1 MAKDARVKR
10 PTSIDVARLAG
21 VSQTTVSLVI
31 NDVQGVAIT
40 EETRAR
46 VWAAVAAID
55 YHPNEAA
62 RSLVRRA
69 TRGIA
74 LAIPDSGNPHY
85 LELAAGIEA
94 EAEQQ
99 DYTVF
104 LALTHFDSR
113 REQRCF
119 QWLKQRRVD
128 ALILCDARIFS
139 SPSDYDPHAAEVS
152 ALCARGYTIT
162 TLGGQAAMDSVMPE
176 ADVGERLLLEHLVQ
190 LGHRRIGY
198 IYGVFSQE
206 QCGQRLDA
214 CLRAQRGLGL
224 PIDAAWI
231 RRCGPSRAEAY
242 AATAALVAECRGA
255 ARPTA
260 LIVENDLLA
269 TAVLAAL
276 AAAPLR
282 VPAEMSVGSF
292 DNTALAAYTVPSLTS
307 VDPDP
312 RALGQRAARLT
323 IARLAAPQQ
332 PRVHL
337 QVPVRLCARAST
349 GPAPARQ

>member
-1 MAKDARVKR
+1 MAKEARVKR

-55 YHPNEAA
+55 YQPNEAA

-74 LAIPDSGNPHY
+74 LAIPDAGNPHY
-85 LELAAGIEA
+85 LEVAAGIEA
-94 EAEQQ
+94 EAESRG
-99 DYTVF
+99 YNVF
-104 LALTHFDSR
+104 LALTNFDPR
-113 REQRCF
+113 RERRCF

-139 SPSDYDPHAAEVS
+139 SPSDYDRHEAEIS
-152 ALCARGYTIT
+152 ALCAQGYTIT
-162 TLGGQAAMDSVMPE
+162 TLGGHAALDSVMPQPE
-176 ADVGERLLLEHLVQ
+176 VGERLLVEHLAQ
-190 LGHRRIGY
+190 LGHRRIGH
-198 IYGVFSQE
+198 IYGVFNQE
-206 QCGQRLDA
+206 YCGERLDA
-214 CLRAQRGLGL
+214 CLRTQRALGL
-224 PIDAAWI
+224 PLDDAWI

-242 AATAALVAECRGA
+242 AATESLLADCTGE

-276 AAAPLR
+276 AAASLR

-292 DNTALAAYTVPSLTS
+292 DNTALARYTVPPLTS
-307 VDPDP
+307 ADPDP
-312 RALGQRAARLT
+312 RATGEQAARLT
-323 IARLAAPQQ
+323 IERLAAPQR
-332 PRVHL
+332 PRAHL
-337 QVPVRLCARAST
+337 EVPVRLSVRAST
-349 GPAPARQ
+349 GPAPALQ

>member
-1 MAKDARVKR
+1 
-10 PTSIDVARLAG
+10 
-21 VSQTTVSLVI
+21 
-31 NDVQGVAIT
+31 
-40 EETRAR
+40 
-46 VWAAVAAID
+46 VAAID

-62 RSLVRRA
+62 RSLVRSS

-74 LAIPDSGNPHY
+74 LAIPDAGNPHY
-85 LELAAGIEA
+85 LEIATGIEA
-94 EAEQQ
+94 EAE
-99 DYTVF
+99 DRGYTVF
-104 LALTHFDSR
+104 LALTNFDPQ

-139 SPSDYDPHAAEVS
+139 SPSEYDQHEAEIS
-152 ALCARGYTIT
+152 ALCATGYTIT
-162 TLGGQAAMDSVMPE
+162 TLGGHAAMDSVMPE

-206 QCGQRLDA
+206 YCGQRLDA
-214 CLRAQRGLGL
+214 CLSAQRGLGL
-224 PIDAAWI
+224 PTVDAWI

-242 AATAALVAECRGA
+242 AATESLLAECSGEG
-255 ARPTA
+255 RPTA

-269 TAVLAAL
+269 TAVLASL
-276 AAAPLR
+276 AASQLR
-282 VPAEMSVGSF
+282 VPEEMSVGSF

-312 RALGQRAARLT
+312 RTMGEQAARLT

-337 QVPVRLCARAST
+337 EVPVRLCVRAST
-349 GPAPARQ
+349 GPAPALH

>member
-1 MAKDARVKR
+1 
-10 PTSIDVARLAG
+10 
-21 VSQTTVSLVI
+21 VSLVI
-31 NDVQGVAIT
+31 NNVPSVAIS

-46 VWAAVAAID
+46 VWAAVAEID
-55 YHPNEAA
+55 YHPNAAA
-62 RSLVRRA
+62 RSLVRSA
-69 TRGIA
+69 THGIA
-74 LAIPDSGNPHY
+74 VAIPDAGNPHY
-85 LELAAGIEA
+85 LEIAAGIEA
-94 EAEQQ
+94 EAEGQG
-99 DYTVF
+99 YTVF
-104 LALTHFDSR
+104 LALTNVDPR
-113 REQRCF
+113 RERRCF

-139 SPSDYDPHAAEVS
+139 SPSDYDQHEAEIS
-152 ALCARGYTIT
+152 ALCARGYIVT
-162 TLGGQAAMDSVMPE
+162 TLGGHAAMDSVMPE

-206 QCGQRLDA
+206 YCGQRLDA

-224 PIDAAWI
+224 PIDDAWI

-242 AATAALVAECRGA
+242 VATESLLAACTGA

-269 TAVLAAL
+269 TSVLAAL

-307 VDPDP
+307 VNPDP
-312 RALGQRAARLT
+312 RAMGEQAARLT

-332 PRVHL
+332 LRVHL
-337 QVPVRLCARAST
+337 EVPVRLCVRAST
-349 GPAPARQ
+349 GPAPALH

>member
-74 LAIPDSGNPHY
+74 LAIPDAGNPHY

-94 EAEQQ
+94 EAEHQ

-104 LALTHFDSR
+104 LALTHFDPR
-113 REQRCF
+113 RERRCF

-128 ALILCDARIFS
+128 ALILSDTRIFS
-139 SPSDYDPHAAEVS
+139 SPSDYDQHEAEIGALAAH
-152 ALCARGYTIT
+152 GYTIT
-162 TLGGQAAMDSVMPE
+162 TLGGHAVMDSVMPQAE
-176 ADVGERLLLEHLVQ
+176 VGERLLLEHLVQ
-190 LGHRRIGY
+190 LGHRRVGY
-198 IYGVFSQE
+198 IYGVFNQE
-206 QCGQRLDA
+206 YCSQRLDA
-214 CLRAQRGLGL
+214 CLAAQRALGL
-224 PIDAAWI
+224 PIDEAWI
-231 RRCGPSRAEAY
+231 RRCGPSRADAY
-242 AATAALVAECRGA
+242 AATEALLAECTGE

-276 AAAPLR
+276 AAAPIR
-282 VPAEMSVGSF
+282 VPLEMSVGSF
-292 DNTALAAYTVPSLTS
+292 DNTTLAAYTVPPLTS
-307 VDPDP
+307 VDPDA
-312 RALGQRAARLT
+312 RAMGEQAARLT

-332 PRVHL
+332 PCVHL
-337 QVPVRLCARAST
+337 EVPVRLCVRAST
-349 GPAPARQ
+349 GPAPALH